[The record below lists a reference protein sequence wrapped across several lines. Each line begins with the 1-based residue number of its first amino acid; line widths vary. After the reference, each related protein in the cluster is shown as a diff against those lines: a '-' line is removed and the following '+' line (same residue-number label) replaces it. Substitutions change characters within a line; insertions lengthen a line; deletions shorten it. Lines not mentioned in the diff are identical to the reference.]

1 MALTRALIRTEVE
14 QRLGDVANAIWS
26 DPELNG
32 FIDYAIRGLYP
43 TFYQQKVATT
53 VAGAGPVQSAPAG
66 ARNLTGVGLQR
77 TGATRVRPIRGWT
90 EGTGEAIVPKLGIA
104 GETLVWSWTQ
114 GWDAPAADGD
124 ALTFP
129 TEAAEIVVLRSQLG
143 AMEKLL
149 SDRVSAEKYLSAQV
163 RQGATED
170 DIALSIDA
178 LHSSLRERLE
188 RAVPLPEVHR

>member
-1 MALTRALIRTEVE
+1 MALTRTVVRTEVKS
-14 QRLGDVANAIWS
+14 RLGDVANAVWS
-26 DPELNG
+26 DDELNG
-32 FIDYAIRGLYP
+32 FIDFAIRGLYP
-43 TFYQQKVATT
+43 TFYQQKAATST
-53 VAGAGPVQSAPAG
+53 AVTGPIQTMPSG

-90 EGTGEAIVPKLGIA
+90 EGDGNAIVPKLGIE
-104 GETLVWSWTQ
+104 GETLVWSWTA
-114 GWDAPAADGD
+114 GWDAPVSDTAT
-124 ALTFP
+124 LTIP
-129 TEAAEIVVLRSQLG
+129 TEAAEVIVLRSQLS

-149 SDRVSAEKYLSAQV
+149 SDRVSADKYLAAQV

-188 RAVPLPEVHR
+188 RALPLPEVHR